1 MPAPLQFT
9 LDGDLTVIVTRQF
22 DAPPEL
28 VYRAHTDCA
37 LIQRWMIGPPGWSM
51 PRCEMD
57 ARPGG
62 TFRHDFAGPE
72 GQSFSI
78 LGEFI
83 EMEPTR
89 RLLHVEH
96 MLLPD
101 RTPDNTIETLFEATG
116 QGTGQ
121 GTKLTARMT
130 LPDAKAR
137 TAMLATGMTDG
148 MEMAY
153 ASLDALLGALEKTE
167 QETPVT

>member
-1 MPAPLQFT
+1 MPAPLKFT
-9 LDGDLTVIVTRQF
+9 LDGETGLTVTRHF
-22 DAPPEL
+22 DAPPDL

-37 LIQRWMIGPPGWSM
+37 LIQRWMLGPPGWSM

-62 TFRHDFAGPE
+62 KFRHDFAGPD
-72 GQSFSI
+72 GAGFSI

-83 EMEPTR
+83 EMEPNR

-101 RTPDNTIETLFEATG
+101 PTPDNTIESLFEAQG
-116 QGTGQ
+116 QGTR
-121 GTKLTARMT
+121 LTLHMSVPSAEAR
-130 LPDAKAR
+130 D
-137 TAMLATGMTDG
+137 AMLASGMTDG

-153 ASLDALLGALEKTE
+153 AALDTLLGSQGA
-167 QETPVT
+167 